1 MDVLLNNQTENGI
14 YLFSGQPNIL
24 SVTDGSYP
32 SGNPSRLT
40 ITCPDGLTA
49 GEDGIV
55 IEINAEQITSVPV
68 QVDAGPREFCVSSVG
83 LTTANAICRALR
95 NVSSLLVNYDI
106 YFGED
111 RYGQGLVTV
120 LAKQSVGY
128 QLSGSCTNQYIEV
141 VAVNNDDS
149 SVAREASVG
158 ITSDGKYLA
167 TLEKT
172 VCSDNTNF
180 DLSPVLDSVAE
191 YGKVGQVTCRTWL
204 SDAEMN
210 VTTGRTYNVSL
221 IKGYHTE
228 GQPLYLTGA
237 TMLQNVQGTLYIGA
251 GQPLVFSWLNTVSG
265 NLDFVVKMLG
275 SDYGTIGSTGATIE
289 RADNEI
295 VDVSIDLSSMSDEVW
310 YLDLLLPDGNGVKFN
325 VIRPSRLSEGN
336 VRMQWRNGMGGI
348 SFFDFTGARTE
359 KNNLEYDTYR
369 DEGSSYGYYD
379 TGMRYDRIKRNASND
394 IEYTLQTHLVKEDSL
409 GIFRDLAR
417 SERVWIGEDMV
428 LVSGI
433 EYNKESNG
441 VYIVRVTYKKSRIN

>member
-1 MDVLLNNQTENGI
+1 MNITFNNQNQNGI
-14 YLFSGQPNIL
+14 YIFDGQPNII
-24 SVTDGSYP
+24 VFEDGTYT
-32 SGNPSRLT
+32 GTPSRLT

-49 GEDGIV
+49 GEEGV
-55 IEINAEQITSVPV
+55 IIEVNGEQITSVPV
-68 QVDAGPREFCVSSVG
+68 QSDAGPREFAISDVG
-83 LTTANAICRALR
+83 MTTANNICRALR
-95 NVSSLLVNYDI
+95 NVSSLLVNFSV
-106 YFGED
+106 YFGAD

-120 LAKQSVGY
+120 LAR
-128 QLSGSCTNQYIEV
+128 QLTTEVSGSCTNEYITV
-141 VAVNNDDS
+141 VSVPSGVQS
-149 SVAREASVG
+149 SARVASVNV
-158 ITSDGKYLA
+158 SKDSAYVA

-172 VCSDNTNF
+172 ICSQNTNF
-180 DLSPVLDSVAE
+180 DVSPIISSLTE
-191 YGKVGQVTCRTWL
+191 YGSLTPVTFTTWT
-204 SDAEMN
+204 SDAEGN
-210 VTTGRTYNVSL
+210 VSTGRTYNMTA
-221 IKGYHTE
+221 IKGYHVE
-228 GQPLYLTGA
+228 GQPLYLTGS

-265 NLDFVVKMLG
+265 DLDFVVKMLG
-275 SDYGTIGSTGATIE
+275 SDYSTIGSTGATIE

-310 YLDLLLPDGNGVKFN
+310 YLDLILPDGNSVKYN

-417 SERVWIGEDMV
+417 SERVWIGDDMV
-428 LVSGI
+428 LVSNI
-433 EYNKESNG
+433 EYNEQSNG
-441 VYIVRVTYKKSRIN
+441 IYIVRVTYKKSRIN

>member
-1 MDVLLNNQTENGI
+1 MDVLLNKQTENGI

-24 SVTDGSYP
+24 SFTDGSYP
-32 SGNPSRLT
+32 SSSPSRLT
-40 ITCPDGLTA
+40 ITCPDGLVA
-49 GEDGIV
+49 SEEGV
-55 IEINAEQITSVPV
+55 IIEVNGEQITSVPV

-95 NVSSLLVNYDI
+95 NVSSLIVNYDI

-128 QLSGSCTNQYIEV
+128 HLSGSCTDQYIEV
-141 VAVNNDDS
+141 VAVNNDNS

-221 IKGYHTE
+221 IKGYHTD

-237 TMLQNVQGTLYIGA
+237 TMLQNNPQTLYIS
-251 GQPLVFSWLNTVSG
+251 PNERLVFSYLNNTSSEVQCIVSVRDSAF
-265 NLDFVVKMLG
+265 NIIDRDNFDFSG
-275 SDYGTIGSTGATIE
+275 EGIIDCSFDISTLMT
-289 RADNEI
+289 DNTFY
-295 VDVSIDLSSMSDEVW
+295 VDVDFGGGQSVR
-310 YLDLLLPDGNGVKFN
+310 YN

-348 SFFDFTGARTE
+348 SFFDFTGAKTE

-369 DEGSSYGYYD
+369 DEGSSYGYYG

-417 SERVWIGEDMV
+417 SERVWIGDDMV
-428 LVSGI
+428 LVSNI
-433 EYNKESNG
+433 EYNEQSNG
-441 VYIVRVTYKKSRIN
+441 IYIVRVTYKKSRIN

>member
-1 MDVLLNNQTENGI
+1 MNITFDNQNQNGI
-14 YLFSGQPNIL
+14 YIFDGQPNII
-24 SVTDGSYP
+24 TFEDGTYT
-32 SGNPSRLT
+32 GTPSRLT

-49 GEDGIV
+49 GEEGV
-55 IEINAEQITSVPV
+55 IIEVNGEQITSVPV
-68 QVDAGPREFCVSSVG
+68 QSDAGPREFAISDVG
-83 LTTANAICRALR
+83 MTTANNICRALR
-95 NVSSLLVNYDI
+95 NVSSLLVNFSV
-106 YFGED
+106 YFGAD
-111 RYGQGLVTV
+111 RYGQGMVTV
-120 LAKQSVGY
+120 LAR
-128 QLSGSCTNQYIEV
+128 QLTAEVSGSCTNEYITV
-141 VAVNNDDS
+141 VSVPSGVQS
-149 SVAREASVG
+149 SARVASVNV
-158 ITSDGKYLA
+158 SKDSAYVA

-172 VCSDNTNF
+172 ICSQNTNF
-180 DLSPVLDSVAE
+180 DVSPIISSLTE
-191 YGKVGQVTCRTWL
+191 YGSLTPVTFTTWT
-204 SDAEMN
+204 SDAEGN
-210 VTTGRTYNVSL
+210 VSTGRTYNMTA

-228 GQPLYLTGA
+228 GQPLYLTGS

-275 SDYGTIGSTGATIE
+275 SDYSTIGSTGATIE

-295 VDVSIDLSSMSDEVW
+295 VDVTIDLSSMSDEVW
-310 YLDLLLPDGNGVKFN
+310 YLDLLLPDGNSVKFN

-336 VRMQWRNGMGGI
+336 VRMQWRNGLGGI

-409 GIFRDLAR
+409 GIFRDLAK

-428 LVSGI
+428 LVSNI
-433 EYNKESNG
+433 EYNEQSNG
-441 VYIVRVTYKKSRIN
+441 IYIVRVTYKKSRIN

>member
-1 MDVLLNNQTENGI
+1 MNVFLDGQTGNGI

-24 SVTDGSYP
+24 SITDGSYP
-32 SGNPSRLT
+32 SGTPSRLT

-83 LTTANAICRALR
+83 LTTANSICRALR
-95 NVSSLLVNYDI
+95 NVSSLIVNYDI

-128 QLSGSCTNQYIEV
+128 HLSGSCTDQYIEV

-158 ITSDGKYLA
+158 ITSDGKHLA

-172 VCSDNTNF
+172 VCSDRTNF

-221 IKGYHTE
+221 IKGYHTQ
-228 GQPLYLTGA
+228 GQPLYLTGS
-237 TMLQNVQGTLYIGA
+237 TMLQNVQGTLYIS
-251 GQPLVFSWLNTVSG
+251 PSERLLFSYLNNTSSEVSCVVSVKDSAF
-265 NLDFVVKMLG
+265 NTLD
-275 SDYGTIGSTGATIE
+275 SDNFDFSGEGIIDCSFDIGTLMTDETFY
-289 RADNEI
+289 
-295 VDVSIDLSSMSDEVW
+295 VDVDF
-310 YLDLLLPDGNGVKFN
+310 GNGQSVRYN

-336 VRMQWRNGMGGI
+336 TRVLFRNSMGGL
-348 SFFDFTGARTE
+348 SFFDFTGSKTK
-359 KNNLEYDTYR
+359 KNSISHELYR
-369 DEGSSYGYYD
+369 DEGSSYNFYD
-379 TGMRYDRIKRNASND
+379 SGMRYDRLTRLEEND
-394 IEYTLQTHLVKEDSL
+394 IEYTLRSHIVKEDSL
-409 GIFRDLAR
+409 GIFEDLAR
-417 SERVWIGEDMV
+417 SGKIWIDDE
-428 LVSGI
+428 LI
-433 EYNKESNG
+433 
-441 VYIVRVTYKKSRIN
+441 IVRDITYSEQGHGTYVVHLVYNDSRIN

>member
-1 MDVLLNNQTENGI
+1 MNVFLDGQTENGI

-24 SVTDGSYP
+24 SITDGSYP
-32 SGNPSRLT
+32 SGTPSRLT
-40 ITCPDGLTA
+40 ITCPDGLVA

-68 QVDAGPREFCVSSVG
+68 QSDAGPREFCVSSVG
-83 LTTANAICRALR
+83 LTTANSICRALR
-95 NVSSLLVNYDI
+95 NVSSLIVNYDI

-128 QLSGSCTNQYIEV
+128 HLSGSCTDQYIEV
-141 VAVNNDDS
+141 VAVNNDNS

-172 VCSDNTNF
+172 VCSDRTNF

-191 YGKVGQVTCRTWL
+191 YGKIGQVTCRTWL

-265 NLDFVVKMLG
+265 DLDFVVKMLG

-289 RADNEI
+289 RAYNVI

-310 YLDLLLPDGNGVKFN
+310 YLDLILPDGNSVKYN

-336 VRMQWRNGMGGI
+336 TRVLFRNSMAGL
-348 SFFDFTGARTE
+348 SFFDFTGSKTK
-359 KNNLEYDTYR
+359 KNSISHELYR
-369 DEGSSYGYYD
+369 DEGSAYGYFN
-379 TGMRYDRIKRNASND
+379 TGMRYDRLTRLEEND
-394 IEYTLQTHLVKEDSL
+394 VEYTLRSHIVKEDAL
-409 GIFRDLAR
+409 HLFEDLAR
-417 SERVWIGEDMV
+417 SGKVWIDNEQ
-428 LVSGI
+428 I
-433 EYNKESNG
+433 
-441 VYIVRVTYKKSRIN
+441 IVRDITYSEQGHGTYVVQLSYNKSRIN

>member
-1 MDVLLNNQTENGI
+1 MNITFNNQNQNGI
-14 YLFSGQPNIL
+14 YIFDGQPNII
-24 SVTDGSYP
+24 TFEDGTYT
-32 SGNPSRLT
+32 GTPSRLT

-49 GEDGIV
+49 GDEGV
-55 IEINAEQITSVPV
+55 IIEVNGEQITSVPV
-68 QVDAGPREFCVSSVG
+68 QSDAGPREFAISDVG
-83 LTTANAICRALR
+83 MTTANNICRALR
-95 NVSSLLVNYDI
+95 NVSSLLVNFSV
-106 YFGED
+106 YFGAD

-120 LAKQSVGY
+120 LAR
-128 QLSGSCTNQYIEV
+128 QLTTEVSGSCTNEYITV
-141 VAVNNDDS
+141 VSVPSGIQS
-149 SVAREASVG
+149 SARVASVNV
-158 ITSDGKYLA
+158 SKDSAYVA

-172 VCSDNTNF
+172 ICSQNTNF
-180 DLSPVLDSVAE
+180 DVSPIISSLTE
-191 YGKVGQVTCRTWL
+191 YGSLTPVTFTTWT
-204 SDAEMN
+204 SDAEGN
-210 VTTGRTYNVSL
+210 VSTGRTYNMTA

-310 YLDLLLPDGNGVKFN
+310 YLDLILPDGNSVKYN

-336 VRMQWRNGMGGI
+336 VRMQCRNGMGGI

-369 DEGSSYGYYD
+369 DEGSSYDYYD

-409 GIFRDLAR
+409 GIFRDLAK
-417 SERVWIGEDMV
+417 SERVWIGDDMV

-433 EYNKESNG
+433 EYNEESNG
-441 VYIVRVTYKKSRIN
+441 IYIVRVTYKKSRIN

>member
-106 YFGED
+106 YFGAD

-128 QLSGSCTNQYIEV
+128 HLSGSCTNQYIEV

-221 IKGYHTE
+221 IKGYHVE

-237 TMLQNVQGTLYIGA
+237 TMLQNNPQTLYIS
-251 GQPLVFSWLNTVSG
+251 PNERLVFSYLNNTSSEVQCIVSVRDSAF
-265 NLDFVVKMLG
+265 NIIDRDNFDFSG
-275 SDYGTIGSTGATIE
+275 EGIIDCSFDISTLMTDE
-289 RADNEI
+289 TFY
-295 VDVSIDLSSMSDEVW
+295 VDVDFGGGQSVR
-310 YLDLLLPDGNGVKFN
+310 YN

-379 TGMRYDRIKRNASND
+379 AGMRYDRIKRNASND

-417 SERVWIGEDMV
+417 SERVWIGENMV
-428 LVSGI
+428 LVSSI
-433 EYNKESNG
+433 EYNEESNG

>member
-1 MDVLLNNQTENGI
+1 MNVFLDGQTENGI

-49 GEDGIV
+49 GEEGV
-55 IEINAEQITSVPV
+55 IIEVNGEQITSVPV

-95 NVSSLLVNYDI
+95 NVSSLIVNYDI

-120 LAKQSVGY
+120 LAKQSVGHH
-128 QLSGSCTNQYIEV
+128 LSGSCTNQYIEV

-149 SVAREASVG
+149 SVARQASVG

-172 VCSDNTNF
+172 VCSDKTNF

-221 IKGYHTE
+221 IKGYHVE
-228 GQPLYLTGA
+228 GQPLYLTGS
-237 TMLQNVQGTLYIGA
+237 TMLQNVQGTLYIS
-251 GQPLVFSWLNTVSG
+251 PSERLVFSYLNNAGSEVQCIVSVRDSAF
-265 NLDFVVKMLG
+265 NIIDRDNFDFSG
-275 SDYGTIGSTGATIE
+275 EGIIDCSFDISTLMT
-289 RADNEI
+289 DNTFY
-295 VDVSIDLSSMSDEVW
+295 VDVDFGGGQSVR
-310 YLDLLLPDGNGVKFN
+310 YN

-348 SFFDFTGARTE
+348 SFFDFTGARTK
-359 KNNLEYDTYR
+359 KNSISHELYR
-369 DEGSSYGYYD
+369 DEGSSYNFYNS
-379 TGMRYDRIKRNASND
+379 GMRYDRLTRLEEND
-394 IEYTLQTHLVKEDSL
+394 IEYTLRSHIVKEDAL
-409 GIFRDLAR
+409 HLFEDLAR
-417 SERVWIGEDMV
+417 SGRVWIDDK
-428 LVSGI
+428 LI
-433 EYNKESNG
+433 
-441 VYIVRVTYKKSRIN
+441 IVRDITYSEQNNGTFVVQLSYNNSRIN

>member
-1 MDVLLNNQTENGI
+1 MNITFNHQNQNGI
-14 YLFSGQPNIL
+14 YIFDGQPNII
-24 SVTDGSYP
+24 TFEDGTYT
-32 SGNPSRLT
+32 GTPSRLT

-49 GEDGIV
+49 GEEGV
-55 IEINAEQITSVPV
+55 IIEVNGEQITSVPV
-68 QVDAGPREFCVSSVG
+68 QSDAGPREFAISDVG
-83 LTTANAICRALR
+83 MTTANNICRALR
-95 NVSSLLVNYDI
+95 NVSSLLVNFSV
-106 YFGED
+106 YFGAD

-120 LAKQSVGY
+120 LAR
-128 QLSGSCTNQYIEV
+128 QLATEVSGSCTNEYITIV
-141 VAVNNDDS
+141 SVPSGVQS
-149 SVAREASVG
+149 SARVASVNV
-158 ITSDGKYLA
+158 SKDSAYVA

-172 VCSDNTNF
+172 ICSDRTNF
-180 DLSPVLDSVAE
+180 DMSPVLSSLTE
-191 YGKVGQVTCRTWL
+191 YGSLTPVTFTTWT
-204 SDAEMN
+204 SDAEGN
-210 VTTGRTYNVSL
+210 VSTGRTYNMTA

-228 GQPLYLTGA
+228 GQPLYLTGS

-251 GQPLVFSWLNTVSG
+251 GQPLVFSWLNTVSRD
-265 NLDFVVKMLG
+265 LDFVVKMLG
-275 SDYGTIGSTGATIE
+275 SDYSTIGSTDATIE

-310 YLDLLLPDGNGVKFN
+310 YLDLLLPDGKSVKYN

-417 SERVWIGEDMV
+417 SERVWIDEDMV
-428 LVSGI
+428 LVSSI
-433 EYNKESNG
+433 EYNEESNG

>member
-1 MDVLLNNQTENGI
+1 MDVLLNNQTGNGI

-24 SVTDGSYP
+24 SITDGSYP
-32 SGNPSRLT
+32 SGTPSRLT

-55 IEINAEQITSVPV
+55 IEVNGEQITSVPV

-128 QLSGSCTNQYIEV
+128 HLSGSCTDQYIEV

-172 VCSDNTNF
+172 VCSSVSNF

-228 GQPLYLTGA
+228 GQPLYLTGS
-237 TMLQNVQGTLYIGA
+237 TMLQNNPQTLYIS
-251 GQPLVFSWLNTVSG
+251 PNERLVFSYLNNTSSEVQCVVSVKDSAF
-265 NLDFVVKMLG
+265 NTLD
-275 SDYGTIGSTGATIE
+275 SDNFDFSGEGIIDCSFDISALMT
-289 RADNEI
+289 DNTFYI
-295 VDVSIDLSSMSDEVW
+295 DVDF
-310 YLDLLLPDGNGVKFN
+310 GNGQSVRYN

-369 DEGSSYGYYD
+369 DEWSSYGYYD

-428 LVSGI
+428 LVSNI
-433 EYNKESNG
+433 EYNEQSNG
-441 VYIVRVTYKKSRIN
+441 IYIVRVTYKKSRIN

>member
-1 MDVLLNNQTENGI
+1 MNVFLDGQTENGI

-24 SVTDGSYP
+24 SITDGSYP
-32 SGNPSRLT
+32 SGTPSRLT

-68 QVDAGPREFCVSSVG
+68 QSDAGPREFCVSSVG
-83 LTTANAICRALR
+83 LTTANSICRALR
-95 NVSSLLVNYDI
+95 NVSSLIVNYDI

-128 QLSGSCTNQYIEV
+128 HLSGSCTDQYIEV
-141 VAVNNDDS
+141 VAVNNDNS

-172 VCSDNTNF
+172 VCSSVSNF

-191 YGKVGQVTCRTWL
+191 YGKVNQVTLRPWT
-204 SDAEMN
+204 SDSEMN

-228 GQPLYLTGA
+228 GQPLYLTGS
-237 TMLQNVQGTLYIGA
+237 TMLQNNPQTLYIS
-251 GQPLVFSWLNTVSG
+251 PNERLVFSYLNNTGSEVSCVVSVKDSAY
-265 NLDFVVKMLG
+265 NTIDRDNFDFSG
-275 SDYGTIGSTGATIE
+275 EGIIDCSFDISTLMT
-289 RADNEI
+289 DNTFY
-295 VDVSIDLSSMSDEVW
+295 VDVDFGGGQSVR
-310 YLDLLLPDGNGVKFN
+310 YN

-336 VRMQWRNGMGGI
+336 TRVLFRNSMAGL
-348 SFFDFTGARTE
+348 SFFDFTGSKTK
-359 KNNLEYDTYR
+359 KNSISHELYR
-369 DEGSSYGYYD
+369 DEGSSYNFYD
-379 TGMRYDRIKRNASND
+379 SGMRYDRLTRLEEND
-394 IEYTLQTHLVKEDSL
+394 IEYTLRSHIVKEDAL
-409 GIFRDLAR
+409 HLFEDMAR
-417 SERVWIGEDMV
+417 SGKVWIDNEQ
-428 LVSGI
+428 I
-433 EYNKESNG
+433 
-441 VYIVRVTYKKSRIN
+441 IVRDITYNEQGHGTYVVQLSYNKSRIN

>member
-1 MDVLLNNQTENGI
+1 MNVFLDGQTENGI

-111 RYGQGLVTV
+111 RYGHGLVTV

-128 QLSGSCTNQYIEV
+128 HLSGSCTNQYIEV

-228 GQPLYLTGA
+228 GQPLYLTGS
-237 TMLQNVQGTLYIGA
+237 TMLQNNLQTLYIS
-251 GQPLVFSWLNTVSG
+251 PNERLVFSYLNNTSSKVQCIVSVRDSAF
-265 NLDFVVKMLG
+265 NIIDRDNFDFSG
-275 SDYGTIGSTGATIE
+275 EGIIDCSFDISTLMT
-289 RADNEI
+289 DNTFY
-295 VDVSIDLSSMSDEVW
+295 VDVDF
-310 YLDLLLPDGNGVKFN
+310 GNGLSVRYN
-325 VIRPSRLSEGN
+325 VIKPSRLSEGN
-336 VRMQWRNGMGGI
+336 TRVLFRNSMGGL
-348 SFFDFTGARTE
+348 SFFDFTGSKTK
-359 KNNLEYDTYR
+359 KNSISHELYR
-369 DEGSSYGYYD
+369 DEGSSYNFYD
-379 TGMRYDRIKRNASND
+379 SGMRYDRLTRLEEND
-394 IEYTLQTHLVKEDSL
+394 VEYTLRSHIIKEDAL
-409 GIFRDLAR
+409 HLFEDLAR
-417 SERVWIGEDMV
+417 SGRVWIDNE
-428 LVSGI
+428 LI
-433 EYNKESNG
+433 
-441 VYIVRVTYKKSRIN
+441 IVRDITYSEQGHGTYVVQLSYNKSRIN